1 MIGSVSAR
9 GSAPSSELAVLL
21 DTHVLVWL
29 LQGDERLG
37 ARARAAIEAA
47 TIGQAGVH
55 VAAISV
61 WELGMLVAKGRL
73 TLDRD
78 VGEWVHAALSLPG
91 MGLIAM
97 EPEIAVA
104 ASRLPGAMHGDPA
117 DRLIVATARHMGTM
131 LITGDGLIL
140 DYAAAGHVRALRA
153 SS

>member
-1 MIGSVSAR
+1 MIKAASTRS
-9 GSAPSSELAVLL
+9 SAPTNELSVLL

-29 LQGDERLG
+29 LQGNDRLG
-37 ARARAAIEAA
+37 PRARVAIEAA
-47 TIGQAGVH
+47 TIGQAGVN

-78 VGEWVHAALSLPG
+78 VGEWVQAALSLPG
-91 MGLIAM
+91 MGLIAL

-104 ASRLPGAMHGDPA
+104 ASRLPGEVHGDPA
-117 DRLIVATARHMGTM
+117 DRLIVASARHIGAV
-131 LITGDGLIL
+131 LITDDKLIL
-140 DYAAAGHVRALRA
+140 DYAEAGHVRALRA